1 VTIIDHKFCCLQQT
15 VKIAPNSNAFN
26 GTGAMKILTPLALVA
41 FVLLSG
47 CASTPNDPTLTL
59 QTKKAPEE
67 YAECVLP
74 KLHEGALHTTVSET
88 QRSYRIVVSSKVAA
102 DDVLEAYKGK
112 VFLYERALLASTFG
126 PSRLERAAQEC
137 L

>member
-1 VTIIDHKFCCLQQT
+1 
-15 VKIAPNSNAFN
+15 
-26 GTGAMKILTPLALVA
+26 MKIFTGLTLVA
-41 FVLLSG
+41 ALLLSG

-59 QTKKAPEE
+59 QTTKAPAD

-74 KLHEGALHTTVSET
+74 KLQHDSLTATVSET

-102 DDVLEAYKGK
+102 NDVLEAYKASNGGK
-112 VFLYERALLASTFG
+112 VFLYERTLLASTFG
-126 PSRLERAAQEC
+126 PSSLERAAQEC

>member
-1 VTIIDHKFCCLQQT
+1 MNIFTRSAL
-15 VKIAPNSNAFN
+15 
-26 GTGAMKILTPLALVA
+26 LAS
-41 FVLLSG
+41 LLLAG

-59 QTKKAPEE
+59 QTQKAPED
-67 YAECVLP
+67 YAQCVLP

-88 QRSYRIVVSSKVAA
+88 QRSYRIVVTSKVAA
-102 DDVLEAYKGK
+102 NDVLEAYKGK

>member
-1 VTIIDHKFCCLQQT
+1 MNLFTR
-15 VKIAPNSNAFN
+15 S
-26 GTGAMKILTPLALVA
+26 ALVA
-41 FVLLSG
+41 SLLLSG
-47 CASTPNDPTLTL
+47 CASAPNDPTLTL
-59 QTKKAPEE
+59 QTKKAPAD
-67 YAECVLP
+67 YADCVLP
-74 KLHEGALHTTVSET
+74 KLQQDALHTTVSQT